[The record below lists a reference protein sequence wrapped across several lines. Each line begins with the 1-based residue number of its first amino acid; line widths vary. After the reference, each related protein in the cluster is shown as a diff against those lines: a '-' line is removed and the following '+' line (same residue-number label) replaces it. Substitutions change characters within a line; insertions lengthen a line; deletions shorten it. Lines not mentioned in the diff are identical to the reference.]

1 MPADRRGPRRMLE
14 LAASIAALL
23 LAPAFAQAQPVIVMP
38 ESTAAAIAPD
48 SVLRGGW
55 SGPSDSALVTVLLV
69 RHAEKNTAMLGHDVP
84 LSDGGRRRAQTLAR
98 VAAEAG
104 VTTIYVT
111 PTLRAKQTAVPVAQ
125 LLGDTLTVIDSI
137 DETVARLRTRHWGKT
152 VLVVGHSDT
161 VPQIIQS
168 LTGRKAPAFGAEF
181 DVLYVVTLTRDGRSS
196 VTRLRYGEP

>member
-1 MPADRRGPRRMLE
+1 MAGDRERRR
-14 LAASIAALL
+14 ACAIAAAIAAVL
-23 LAPAFAQAQPVIVMP
+23 LAQIRAHAQTVIVMP

-48 SVLRGGW
+48 SVLRSGW

-104 VTTIYVT
+104 VSTIYVT
-111 PTLRAKQTAVPVAQ
+111 PTLRAKQTAVPLAQ

-137 DETVARLRTRHWGKT
+137 DATVARLRTRHWGKT

-161 VPQIIQS
+161 VPQIIRA
-168 LTGRKAPAFGAEF
+168 LTGRKAPVFGPEF